1 MSLKILIIED
11 EPDIRKNLEY
21 NLSREG
27 YSVLTAASIAEA
39 EQLIYS
45 NNLSL
50 VLLDLMLPDG
60 SGLELCKKMK
70 SDPDIQNLPI
80 IILTAKDDEVDKV
93 VGFEIGAD
101 DYVTKPFSVRELILR
116 IKAVLKRGEKK
127 KDIVEIDRQ
136 FGDLKIDIDSHEVYV
151 DGELVNLTALEFKL
165 LIQLVDRRGRVQS
178 REQLLTD
185 VGVCGWGRPVLLH
198 SRRNPAVAAAE
209 AGPELAGGGRG
220 AMLYISGNDTPAS
233 KALKGTKDWT
243 QVKMRLKSGLDTSLT
258 ITCLFGGWGI
268 VTGKAWWD
276 DVSLRKVT
284 YEVIESDES
293 ESVAKGN
300 VERGKKIFMTHPI
313 AACTRCHVVKGVG
326 GPVGPVGP
334 VSPVGP
340 VGLNLRETNKAKTN
354 MLAAHVAAMRSPDS
368 VTNTPPQNAPPK
380 YPAGTTI

>member
-50 VLLDLMLPDG
+50 ILLDLMLPDG

-70 SDPDIQNLPI
+70 SDPDVQNLPI

-116 IKAVLKRGEKK
+116 IKAVLKRGENK

-178 REQLLTD
+178 REQLLAD
-185 VGVCGWGRPVLLH
+185 VWGY
-198 SRRNPAVAAAE
+198 SAE
-209 AGPELAGGGRG
+209 VTTRTV
-220 AMLYISGNDTPAS
+220 DTHI
-233 KALKGTKDWT
+233 KRLREKLGTMGKYV
-243 QVKMRLKSGLDTSLT
+243 QT
-258 ITCLFGGWGI
+258 I
-268 VTGKAWWD
+268 
-276 DVSLRKVT
+276 R
-284 YEVIESDES
+284 
-293 ESVAKGN
+293 
-300 VERGKKIFMTHPI
+300 
-313 AACTRCHVVKGVG
+313 GVG
-326 GPVGPVGP
+326 YKF
-334 VSPVGP
+334 S
-340 VGLNLRETNKAKTN
+340 
-354 MLAAHVAAMRSPDS
+354 RSPD
-368 VTNTPPQNAPPK
+368 
-380 YPAGTTI
+380 